1 MIFLKKTSFLAGT
14 LLLASINFV
23 VRFIGF
29 MYKIVL
35 SRLIGP
41 QAIGLYQMVIPF
53 LMVLIV
59 LPTAG
64 IPIAVSKLVA
74 RENSLKNTVGV
85 YKLLTISLLLGGA
98 IAFFLSIFV
107 SLRLDYIVNNL
118 LKNQLLY
125 YPLLWSIPALG
136 VITFSSILRGFFY
149 GLKDIKPAATAQI
162 LEQIARVSFVL
173 FFLYYKKPSHPI
185 TAVTIAIVGIVIGEV
200 VGLCYLIIRLN
211 LKKIPSI
218 SLISSSAISYIKY
231 LKQITSISAPIT
243 ISKFISVSMQTI
255 NAIIIPHRL
264 IIAGFSPIVATEIYG
279 KVFGMAIPMLFLPF
293 TITSALVLNLI
304 PNISEHMATN
314 DYKSIAEKSSL
325 AIKITL
331 MIAIPITMIYI
342 VFGGSI
348 GYIIFKQNEVGR
360 YLSIIGFT
368 TLFLCIQHT
377 FSGILHGIGKQ
388 VLVSINYIIGMSIQL
403 YFTYFLVS
411 DPTYGINGFF
421 IGFITSSFVIL
432 TLHSIIIFRTI
443 KIKLPF
449 FTCIIKPIIC
459 SLIMLVSIYLF
470 NYYASYYIQNALILA
485 GLSAVCAALVYI
497 LMLLITNVLNIKQII
512 KLLK

>member
-1 MIFLKKTSFLAGT
+1 MKKTSFIAGT
-14 LLLASINFV
+14 LLLASINFI

-29 MYKIVL
+29 IYKILL

-41 QAIGLYQMVIPF
+41 QAIGLYQMIIPF

-74 RENSLKNTVGV
+74 RENSLKNTIGV
-85 YKLLTISLLLGGA
+85 YKLLTISLLLGGT
-98 IAFFLSIFV
+98 IALCLSVFV
-107 SLRLDYIVNNL
+107 SLQLDYIVNNL

-125 YPLLWSIPALG
+125 YPLLWGIPALA

-149 GLKDIKPAATAQI
+149 GLKDIRPAAAAQI
-162 LEQIARVSFVL
+162 LEQLARVFFVL
-173 FFLYYKKPSHPI
+173 FFLYYKKPSHPV
-185 TAVTIAIVGIVIGEV
+185 TAVTIAIIGIVIGEA
-200 VGLCYLIIRLN
+200 VGLFYLVIRLN
-211 LKKIPSI
+211 LKKISSI
-218 SLISSSAISYIKY
+218 NLVSSSNVSYSNY
-231 LKQITSISAPIT
+231 LKQISSISVPIT

-264 IIAGFSPIVATEIYG
+264 ILAGFSPIIATEIYG
-279 KVFGMAIPMLFLPF
+279 KVFGMAMPMLFLPF
-293 TITSALVLNLI
+293 TVTSALVLNLI

-314 DYKSIAEKSSL
+314 NHANIADKSSL

-331 MIAIPITMIYI
+331 LVAIPITMIYI
-342 VFGGSI
+342 VFGNTI
-348 GYIIFKQNEVGR
+348 GYIVFRQSDVGN
-360 YLSIIGFT
+360 YLSIIGVA

-388 VLVSINYIIGMSIQL
+388 VSVSINYVIGMSTQL

-411 DPTYGINGFF
+411 NPAYGINGFF
-421 IGFITSSFVIL
+421 VGFIASSFVIL

-449 FTCIIKPIIC
+449 VTSILKPTISSIV
-459 SLIMLVSIYLF
+459 MLVGIYLF
-470 NYYASYYIQNALILA
+470 NQYASQFIPNTFILA
-485 GLSAVCAALVYI
+485 ALSAVCAALIYC
-497 LMLLITNVLNIKQII
+497 LMLVITNVLNIKQII
-512 KLLK
+512 RSLK